1 MYTWGYL
8 KDVILAKLDL
18 EEKEAET
25 QNLIKR
31 FPLFAN
37 EAMTQI
43 CSSIKPNH
51 TFFEIDV
58 TKEMLGTPVKMPDDF
73 ISFDD
78 DVNTISYY
86 DVYGIKIVRE
96 ACDEDFTYLGHKH
109 LIFKLPGTYQIS
121 YNAKWISFTNMD
133 NDTELD
139 VPEDI
144 LNCIPSYV
152 ASQCYKIDD
161 EYKSSVYRNEYE
173 IFLARID
180 DTHFKNSKTLRVEGD
195 W

>member
-18 EEKEAET
+18 EEAEAET

-31 FPLFAN
+31 FPYFAN

-43 CSSIKPNH
+43 CSTVKPNH
-51 TFFEIDV
+51 TFYEIDI
-58 TKEMLGTPVKMPDDF
+58 TEELLGTSFKMPDDF

-78 DVNTISYY
+78 DVNIITYY

-96 ACDEDFTYLGHKH
+96 AHDEDFRYLGHKH
-109 LIFKLPGTYQIS
+109 LVFKSVGSYQIS
-121 YNAKWISFTNMD
+121 YNAKWINFSNMD
-133 NDTELD
+133 SDVELD
-139 VPEDI
+139 IPDDI
-144 LNCIPSYV
+144 LDCIPSYV

-161 EYKSSVYRNEYE
+161 EYKASVYRNEYE

-180 DTHFKNSKTLRVEGD
+180 DTHFKDTKSIHIQGD